1 MTTNKYDKLSK
12 ERKELQAQGLIPEW
26 YTTGGYQMFK
36 EKYEHDTQGRSVRAQ
51 YERIAKTASEHL
63 KGTKYESQ
71 AYDKFFEL
79 LWKGWLSASSPVLGN
94 TGTNK
99 GLPVSCGGS
108 DIQDNIEGFYSNLRE
123 TAVLTKHGFGTSS
136 NLSKIR
142 PRGSKVS
149 IGGKANGVVP
159 VIKEHVQSMR
169 NVSQGQSRRGAWAGY
184 LDIEHGD
191 FWELADLLKNEPD
204 DLNLG
209 WTIKDSFIAKLEAN
223 DAEAIAR
230 FKRVLFVK
238 MLTGKGYFFF
248 VDKANKKSPQVYKDL
263 DLKINNSNLCNEI
276 MLMNDAE
283 HSFSCVL
290 SSMNVSLWHQWKDTD
305 AVFWATIF
313 LDCIAEEF
321 IQKAKGIPALEKTV
335 RFTQKSRALG
345 LGQAGL
351 ATLFQQDGLAFEG
364 FEAHMLSNTIASHI
378 HDESLRASK
387 DMAQELGEPDW
398 LVGYGLRNSHRIAIA
413 PTKTSSLIMGGISE
427 GINPDPSMTFT
438 QTTSAGEIDRVNPT
452 LLKVMKDKGVYTK
465 KHIQEIVDAQ
475 GSVQGVSWLTDDEK
489 LVFRTAFEMNMQS
502 ILRLA
507 SSRARFIDQWQSLNL
522 FFSADE
528 KPEVIAKVHKEAFL
542 DENILGLYYIYTQ
555 AGVQASKESECLACQ

>member
-1 MTTNKYDKLSK
+1 MSKYDKLSK
-12 ERKELQAQGLIPEW
+12 ERKELQAKGLVPDW
-26 YTTGGYQMFK
+26 YTTAGFQMFK
-36 EKYEHDTQGRSVRAQ
+36 EKYEHDTKGRSVRAQ
-51 YERIAKTASEHL
+51 YERIAKTASDHL
-63 KGTKYESQ
+63 KGTKYEAQ
-71 AYDKFFEL
+71 AYNKFFDL

-99 GLPVSCGGS
+99 GLTVSCGGS
-108 DIQDNIEGFYSNLRE
+108 DIQDSIDGFYENLLE

-142 PRGSKVS
+142 PRGAKVS

-159 VIKEHVQSMR
+159 VIKEHIQSMQ

-184 LDIEHGD
+184 LDIEHDD
-191 FWELADLLKNEPD
+191 FWELTDFLRTEPD
-204 DLNLG
+204 GLNIG
-209 WTIKDSFIAKLEAN
+209 WTIKDSFIAKLEAD
-223 DAEAIAR
+223 DAEAIKR
-230 FKRVLFVK
+230 FKRSLFVK

-248 VDKANKKSPQVYKDL
+248 VDKANRKAPQVYKDRGYT
-263 DLKINNSNLCNEI
+263 INNSNLCSEI

-290 SSMNVSLWHQWKDTD
+290 SSMNVSKWHEWKDTD

-321 IQKAKGIPALEKTV
+321 IQKAKGIKALEKTV

-351 ATLFQQDGLAFEG
+351 ATLFQQDGLSFEG
-364 FEAHMLSNTIASHI
+364 FGAHMLSTAISSHI
-378 HDESLRASK
+378 YTESLKASQ
-387 DMAQELGEPDW
+387 DMAKELGEPEW
-398 LVGYGLRNSHRIAIA
+398 LVGYGLRNTHRIAIA

-452 LLKVMKDKGVYTK
+452 LLKVMKEKGVYTK

-475 GSVQGVSWLTDDEK
+475 GSVQGVSWLTEDEK
-489 LVFRTAFEMNMQS
+489 LVFKTAFEMNMHN

-507 SSRARFIDQWQSLNL
+507 SSRSRYIDQGQSLNF

-528 KPEVIAKVHKEAFL
+528 KPEVIARVHKAAFL
-542 DENILGLYYIYTQ
+542 DENVLGAYYIYTQ

>member
-1 MTTNKYDKLSK
+1 MNKYDKLSK

-108 DIQDNIEGFYSNLRE
+108 DIQDSIEGFYTNLLE
-123 TAVLTKHGFGTSS
+123 NSVLTKHGFGTSS

-142 PRGSKVS
+142 PRGAKVS
-149 IGGKANGVVP
+149 IGGKANGVIP

-169 NVSQGQSRRGAWAGY
+169 NVSQGQNRRGAWAGY

-263 DLKINNSNLCNEI
+263 DLKINNSNLCSEI

-305 AVFWATIF
+305 AVFWATVF

-321 IQKAKGIPALEKTV
+321 IQKAQSIPALEKTV

-378 HDESLRASK
+378 HEESLKASK
-387 DMAQELGEPDW
+387 DMAQELGEPEW

>member
-1 MTTNKYDKLSK
+1 MNKYDKLSK
-12 ERKELQAQGLIPEW
+12 ERKELQAQGLVPEW

-36 EKYEHDTQGRSVRAQ
+36 EKYEHDTQGRSVKAQ
-51 YERIAKTASEHL
+51 YERIARTASKHL
-63 KGTKYESQ
+63 KGTKYEAQ
-71 AYDKFFEL
+71 AYDKFFNL
-79 LWKGWLSASSPVLGN
+79 FWKGWLSASSPVLGN

-108 DIQDNIEGFYSNLRE
+108 DIQDNIEGFYNNLRE

-149 IGGKANGVVP
+149 IGGKANGVIP

-204 DLNLG
+204 DLNIG
-209 WTIKDSFIAKLEAN
+209 WTIKDSFIAKLEAG
-223 DAEAIAR
+223 DAEAISR

-248 VDKANKKSPQVYKDL
+248 VDKANRKSPQVYKDL
-263 DLKINNSNLCNEI
+263 GLLINNSNLCSEI
-276 MLMNDAE
+276 MLMNDE
-283 HSFSCVL
+283 DHSFSCVL
-290 SSMNVSLWHQWKDTD
+290 SSMNVSLWHEWKDTD

-321 IQKAKGIPALEKTV
+321 IQKAKDIPALEKTV

-364 FEAHMLSNTIASHI
+364 FGAHMLSTSIASHI

-387 DMAQELGEPDW
+387 DMAKELGEPEW
-398 LVGYGLRNSHRIAIA
+398 LVGYGLRNTHRIAIA

-489 LVFRTAFEMNMQS
+489 LVFRTAFEMNMHN

-507 SSRARFIDQWQSLNL
+507 SSRAKFIDQWQSLNF

-542 DENILGLYYIYTQ
+542 DEDILGAYYIYTQ